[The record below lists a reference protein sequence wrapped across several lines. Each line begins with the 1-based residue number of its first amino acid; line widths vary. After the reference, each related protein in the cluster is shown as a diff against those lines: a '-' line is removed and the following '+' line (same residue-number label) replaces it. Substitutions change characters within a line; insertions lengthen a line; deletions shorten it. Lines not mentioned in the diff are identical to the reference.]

1 MITLDEFLSIIRVD
15 LDTFVADWRCR
26 AETEPDM
33 FPLEQ
38 DNFNEW
44 LEDFIIFI
52 EERQAEQSPLQGE
65 YYNEFS

>member
-1 MITLDEFLSIIRVD
+1 MLTLDEFLSIIRVD
-15 LDTFVADWRCR
+15 LDTFVDDWRTR
-26 AETEPDM
+26 SEAEPGI

-44 LEDFIIFI
+44 LEHFIIFI
-52 EERQAEQSPLQGE
+52 AEQQADKEE